1 MIHLKNLQE
10 VEKLRRS
17 ADLVSRTLAE
27 VAGHIRPGVLTSA
40 LDRVAEDFVLG
51 HNAKPAFKGYRVGN
65 AVFPNTLCI
74 SINDEVVHGIPG
86 DFALQNGDLVSVD
99 CGVLLDGYY
108 GDSAYTFAVGDIA
121 PEDAQLCRVTYEA
134 LMRGIAKARV
144 GFRIG
149 DISHAIQSHC
159 ESHGY
164 GVVRDLVGH
173 GIGKSLH
180 EAPQVPNFG
189 RQGSGRKLKDGTSM
203 CIEPMI
209 NAGTFEVYT
218 EKDEWTIKTAD
229 ESRSAHYELTVVVR
243 KGEAEVL
250 STFSHI
256 EEIVDAPYKLAFNGW
271 VNRKRQKK

>member
-1 MIHLKNLQE
+1 MIYLKSLQE
-10 VEKLRRS
+10 VQKLKES

-27 VAGHIRPGVLTSA
+27 VAGHVRPGVKTIE
-40 LDRVAEDFVLG
+40 LDEVAEKYILG
-51 HNAKPAFKGYRVGN
+51 HNAKPAFKGYKVGR

-86 DFALQNGDLVSVD
+86 DYVLEEGDLVSVD
-99 CGVLLDGYY
+99 CGVLLNGYY
-108 GDSAYTFAVGDIA
+108 GDTAYTFAVGEISN
-121 PEDAQLCRVTYEA
+121 EDAKLCRVTYES
-134 LMRGIAKARV
+134 LMDGIEKARV

-149 DISHAIQSHC
+149 DISHAVQSHC
-159 ESHGY
+159 EAHGY

-189 RQGSGRKLKDGTSM
+189 RQGSGRKLKDGMSI

-209 NAGTFEVYT
+209 NAGTFEVFT
-218 EKDEWTIKTAD
+218 ANDDWTIKTLD
-229 ESRSAHYELTVVVR
+229 NSRSAHYELTVVVR

-256 EEIVDAPYKLAFNGW
+256 EKVIEAPYRLALTDG
-271 VNRKRQKK
+271 